1 MGVKVGEG
9 KNDCTGGLT
18 DLLSRE
24 QDRRF
29 RVQAWRYVHRI
40 NPVKARRVWRAVRNR
55 EAWRFAA

>member
-29 RVQAWRYVHRI
+29 RAQAWWYVHRI
-40 NPVKARRVWRAVRNR
+40 NPVTAHTYLAFGA
-55 EAWRFAA
+55 ES